1 MKVQTTITVEM
12 DTMEGVSE
20 RVREGSFRNKSHFFE
35 YAAKKLME
43 DRD

>member
-1 MKVQTTITVEM
+1 MKVQTIITVEE
-12 DTMEGVSE
+12 DTMKGVGE

-43 DRD
+43 GNE